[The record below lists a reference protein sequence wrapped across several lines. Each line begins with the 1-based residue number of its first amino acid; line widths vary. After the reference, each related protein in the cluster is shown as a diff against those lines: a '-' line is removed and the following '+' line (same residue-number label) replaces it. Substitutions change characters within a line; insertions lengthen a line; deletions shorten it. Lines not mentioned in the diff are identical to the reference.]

1 MSPDEVMAG
10 SGLDADSE
18 KANRKL
24 TQPLG
29 GVVSVVLRLIAGVM
43 ALGLILI
50 PWNHVSIFGCGSGP
64 ACADV
69 PINGLSGTGGGGLAH
84 LRPGTYA
91 GTGSR
96 VFVCANRPSLGQ
108 QTLVTLTEA
117 PTAFLYVAI
126 LLLLWQL
133 LRTVLR
139 DGPFAVLVAGR
150 LRFLAWFILVGAL
163 FVTAGQA
170 VARSVFASTIVT
182 DSVPVAANAISD
194 AINGVLPPV
203 LIACGLLT
211 LARVIRVGARMSDDL
226 AGTV

>member
-1 MSPDEVMAG
+1 VSPDEVMAG

-29 GVVSVVLRLIAGVM
+29 GVVSGVLKLIAGTM

-50 PWNHVSIFGCGSGP
+50 PWNHASFFGFGSRP

-69 PINGLSGTGGGGLAH
+69 PINGLSGTGGGVLAH

-91 GTGSR
+91 STGSR
-96 VFVCANRPSLGQ
+96 VSVCANRPSLGQ
-108 QTLVTLTEA
+108 QALVTLTEA
-117 PTAFLYVAI
+117 PTVFLYLAI

-133 LRTVLR
+133 LRTVRR

-150 LRFLAWFILVGAL
+150 LRFLAWFILAGAL
-163 FVTAGQA
+163 VVTAGQA

-182 DSVPVAANAISD
+182 DSVPVAANAITD
-194 AINGVLPPV
+194 VLDGVLPPV

-211 LARVIRVGARMSDDL
+211 LARVIRVGAQMSDDL

>member
-1 MSPDEVMAG
+1 MAG

-29 GVVSVVLRLIAGVM
+29 GVVSVGLRLIAAVM

-50 PWNHVSIFGCGSGP
+50 PWNHASFFGFGSGP

-69 PINGLSGTGGGGLAH
+69 PINGLSETGDGGGMLAH

-91 GTGSR
+91 STGSR
-96 VFVCANRPSLGQ
+96 VFACANRPSLGQ

-117 PTAFLYVAI
+117 PTVFLYVAI

-133 LRTVLR
+133 LRTVRR

-150 LRFLAWFILVGAL
+150 LRFLAWFILAGAL
-163 FVTAGQA
+163 AVTAGQA
-170 VARSVFASTIVT
+170 VARSVFAATIVT

-194 AINGVLPPV
+194 VINGALPPV